1 MFQAEKLNSQVI
13 GKTTVYIDSAP
24 SSHMVCT
31 ESRISKKIIKL
42 TDGDVRIMGTCGT
55 SNATKKGTLKIGIR
69 NAQDRI
75 IPVAP

>member
-1 MFQAEKLNSQVI
+1 M
-13 GKTTVYIDSAP
+13 
-24 SSHMVCT
+24 
-31 ESRISKKIIKL
+31 IKL